1 VTTYG
6 MTDSARVAAILQ
18 AAYSATAT
26 GGSLT
31 PGTGGGSGF
40 AISPPYHLRLTTSV
54 GSNTSNGTEATGTNC
69 PGYTAGGSTLG
80 TQFCAAPSA
89 GTQGNSNPV
98 TWNATG
104 TWTAVGGI
112 EVWDTAATPLRWL
125 QGALNS
131 PVTGVTNGD
140 SVAFAAGSSIT
151 LNAAGW

>member
-1 VTTYG
+1 MTTYG
-6 MTDSARVAAILQ
+6 MTDQNRVNSLLQ
-18 AAYSATAT
+18 AAFSATAT

-40 AISPPYHLRLTTSV
+40 AISPPYHLRLMTAA
-54 GSNTSNGTEATGTNC
+54 GSNTVNGTEANGTNC

-89 GTQGNSNPV
+89 GAQSNANTV

-104 TWTAVGGI
+104 TWTAVNGI
-112 EVWDTAATPLRWL
+112 EVWDTAATPLRWI
-125 QGALNS
+125 QGALAS
-131 PVTGVTNGD
+131 PVSGVTNGD
-140 SVAFAAGSSIT
+140 SVIMAAAAVT